1 MLHVSQ
7 ISGLGEADTMMD
19 TCKGTW
25 GRFHVVLLDFFQG
38 LHLFLTWLLIVRGP
52 FWLKVQNRPQ
62 REIFISI
69 VQWFCVSLDYA
80 ILLPL

>member
-25 GRFHVVLLDFFQG
+25 GRFHVVLLDFCQG

-52 FWLKVQNRPQ
+52 F
-62 REIFISI
+62 
-69 VQWFCVSLDYA
+69 
-80 ILLPL
+80 